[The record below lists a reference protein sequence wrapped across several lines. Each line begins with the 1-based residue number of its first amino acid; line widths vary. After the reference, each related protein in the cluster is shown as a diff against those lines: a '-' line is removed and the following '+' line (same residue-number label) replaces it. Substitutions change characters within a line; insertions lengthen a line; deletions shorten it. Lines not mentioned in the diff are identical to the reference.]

1 MVMHRVC
8 VEAGSKQDPTTC
20 GPATLQ
26 GRCIPNKKTS
36 DGELEMDQAAR
47 NPAQRQR
54 LAWCAKLPPA
64 LITPGRR
71 APSHSLERK
80 QGASAILWGARR
92 WATTSRRR
100 LRQGPRQTALR
111 FSRGSHTF
119 ASNATLRFA
128 ARRAR
133 RRLWQPAA
141 SSARNRDLRKV
152 HGFQDFGPFALA
164 LL

>member
-36 DGELEMDQAAR
+36 DGELEMDRAAR

-54 LAWCAKLPPA
+54 LAWCAKLPAA
-64 LITPGRR
+64 LITRASGTLAFSREKTGGQRNSLGCSSLGNDLLAAIATSPRR
-71 APSHSLERK
+71 
-80 QGASAILWGARR
+80 
-92 WATTSRRR
+92 
-100 LRQGPRQTALR
+100 TALR